1 MKNNLWKD
9 FKVHVLLVGISMF
22 VICKF
27 SPAPA
32 LLECLIPLLQ
42 RPAEDTLWYEF
53 FRVAENLSLAYI
65 ASLIF
70 YVLVDYC
77 PRKRDEMRSAAILEK
92 PLVNLYMNMNKV
104 ISYYKFRFDTPHF
117 SAVTEE
123 KKKEINDFSFS
134 TIPEFLF
141 VESTRDQVHDGG
153 HVEWFDAKK
162 EVTAAGIGIS
172 KSLAEIDSILAGNKA
187 PTDFISLMN
196 ELRTSGFLE
205 KLLKIMPGP
214 PIIVAGKE
222 IPFTY
227 LNFYDDICKF
237 EVIQQK
243 IEGYTF
249 LKLGY
254 MFRRA
259 TESEIVEWIDYQRKI
274 RVEYPEVDEI
284 MKQLGAK
291 EQ

>member
-9 FKVHVLLVGISMF
+9 FKVHVPLVGLSIF

-27 SPAPA
+27 SPAPM
-32 LLECLIPLLQ
+32 LLECLTPLLQ
-42 RPAEDTLWYEF
+42 RPTEGTLWYEF

-70 YVLVDYC
+70 YILVDYL
-77 PRKRDEMRSAAILEK
+77 PRKNEEKRSAAILEK
-92 PLVNLYMNMNKV
+92 PLVNLYMHMNKV
-104 ISYYKFRFDTPHF
+104 ISYYRFAFNTSHF

-123 KKKEINDFSFS
+123 KKKEIDDFSFS

-141 VESTRDQVHDGG
+141 VESMRNQIPNGG

-187 PTDFISLMN
+187 STDFISLMN

-205 KLLKIMPGP
+205 KLLKIMPGY
-214 PIIVAGKE
+214 PITVDGE
-222 IPFTY
+222 EVLFTY

-237 EVIQQK
+237 EAIQQK
-243 IEGYTF
+243 IEGYVF
-249 LKLGY
+249 PKLGY
-254 MFRRA
+254 TFRKA
-259 TESEIVEWIDYQRKI
+259 TESEIAQWIDYQRKI
-274 RVEYPEVDEI
+274 RIEHPEIDEI

-291 EQ
+291 E